1 MKGRK
6 MINPRNNKKNPH
18 ENTLMGVILSDVTLE
33 EKIEAIRETNPFFYL
48 LTPKPKKGKHH
59 GI

>member
-1 MKGRK
+1 

-18 ENTLMGVILSDVTLE
+18 ENTLTGVILSDATFKEKLE
-33 EKIEAIRETNPFFYL
+33 AVRETNPLFYL
-48 LTPKPKKGKHH
+48 LTPKPKKGKRH